1 MSFEMCASE
10 NLWPIYLKMMTTH
23 LDICYRS
30 SKTNEILSALI
41 FNLSVHL
48 ISLRSFVN
56 VRYDG

>member
-1 MSFEMCASE
+1 MCASE